1 MSLRRFAISQAA
13 TRWSGDGAALAAV
26 LHEWIRK
33 DVLPEPMIDV
43 VDYGHVKG
51 GPSVLFVGHESDYVI
66 ALGAGAPTLA
76 YQRKRAP
83 GDGFAAHLADGIARA
98 RRFAALLSGEA
109 RSGLSFGDGPYRLE
123 LLDRLRAPN
132 DEATFEA
139 LRPEIA
145 RVLRE
150 ALGREVAVTREAVDT
165 RAPLAV
171 RVG

>member
-1 MSLRRFAISQAA
+1 MSLRRLAISQAA
-13 TRWSGDGAALAAV
+13 TRWNGDGAALTAV

-66 ALGAGAPTLA
+66 ALGADAPTLT

-109 RSGLSFGDGPYRLE
+109 RTGLAFGEGPYRIE

-132 DEATFEA
+132 DAASFDA
-139 LRPEIA
+139 LAPEIA
-145 RVLRE
+145 RTLRA
-150 ALGREVAVTREAVDT
+150 ALGREIDVTRVANDA
-165 RAPLAV
+165 RAPLTV